1 MWSFAG
7 FITLLT
13 MTHTL
18 LDYPVH
24 DAEHSQR
31 GAIIDSKHAS
41 VDEVYYRVTKN
52 LVYGR
57 CKRVDIC

>member
-1 MWSFAG
+1 
-7 FITLLT
+7 